1 MFYSRLAARQRLKK
15 ERVSQVNQPYHF
27 SMKRKD
33 GIILGYPEPAKA
45 TGKGNRVAM
54 DPRRK
59 PVEGKRRTA
68 SSKVQ

>member
-1 MFYSRLAARQRLKK
+1 
-15 ERVSQVNQPYHF
+15 
-27 SMKRKD
+27 MKRKD